1 MLVSRVVGPGESAV
15 AKFADPVAGP
25 GEAVVLVRAC
35 GVCAS
40 EFPAWLTGDA
50 KGSTLGHEVAGEV
63 IAIGPSVSSVRPGDR
78 VTGLLSDGFAEQT
91 VGCAAELVR
100 LPPGL
105 SFAHA
110 LGEPLG
116 CVMHAIGRLPSLEGM
131 RVAVVG
137 LGFMGLSCLGVL
149 RSVAAGELVA
159 VSSRAM
165 ALERARNFGASS
177 AVRPDQLNM
186 RDRVATPRADPFDGG
201 FDVVIEASGTQG
213 SLDLASEL
221 VAAHGTLL
229 IVGYHQGG
237 SRSVDLALWNWK
249 GLQVINGHVR
259 RRAEQV
265 EAIVRGVDLIRKGR
279 FSFAPLVTQ
288 VMPLTAVDTAFQ
300 LFSKRS
306 SEVVKTV
313 IVPAA

>member
-1 MLVSRVVGPGESAV
+1 MTKGCGLGRVERFRARVLVSRVVGPGESAV

-40 EFPAWLTGDA
+40 EFPAWHTGDA
-50 KGSTLGHEVAGEV
+50 KGSTLGHEVVAGEV
-63 IAIGPSVSSVRPGDR
+63 ITIGPSVSSVRLGDR

-91 VGCAAELVR
+91 VGRAAELVR

-105 SFAHA
+105 SFARA

-116 CVMHAIGRLPSLEGM
+116 CVMHAIGRLPSLEGV

-149 RSVAAGELVA
+149 RSLAAGERVA

-186 RDRVATPRADPFDGG
+186 RARVATPRAHPFDGG

-213 SLDLASEL
+213 KFQEL
-221 VAAHGTLL
+221 STLSVSGT
-229 IVGYHQGG
+229 G
-237 SRSVDLALWNWK
+237 
-249 GLQVINGHVR
+249 
-259 RRAEQV
+259 
-265 EAIVRGVDLIRKGR
+265 
-279 FSFAPLVTQ
+279 
-288 VMPLTAVDTAFQ
+288 
-300 LFSKRS
+300 
-306 SEVVKTV
+306 
-313 IVPAA
+313 

>member
-1 MLVSRVVGPGESAV
+1 VTKGLRAGARGRFGARVLVSRVVGPGESAV

-40 EFPAWLTGDA
+40 EFPAWHTGDA

-91 VGCAAELVR
+91 VGRAAELVR

-105 SFAHA
+105 SFAHP

-116 CVMHAIGRLPSLEGM
+116 CVMHAIGRLPSLDGM

-149 RSVAAGELVA
+149 RKYGST
-159 VSSRAM
+159 
-165 ALERARNFGASS
+165 FG
-177 AVRPDQLNM
+177 VRPG
-186 RDRVATPRADPFDGG
+186 TSIDP
-201 FDVVIEASGTQG
+201 A
-213 SLDLASEL
+213 
-221 VAAHGTLL
+221 TLL
-229 IVGYHQGG
+229 LWLSGPAGRKPTSAALVGGVAG
-237 SRSVDLALWNWK
+237 S
-249 GLQVINGHVR
+249 
-259 RRAEQV
+259 
-265 EAIVRGVDLIRKGR
+265 
-279 FSFAPLVTQ
+279 
-288 VMPLTAVDTAFQ
+288 
-300 LFSKRS
+300 
-306 SEVVKTV
+306 
-313 IVPAA
+313 